1 MGKINYRTDDI
12 NKKLKQ
18 IDELVGSNNNLSNQI
33 NNFNS
38 QLEQNTNQINNFNS
52 QLEQKAN
59 ESEVNKRL
67 SFRNFKPIFG
77 YNCIWGEIWGTDGTH
92 TQKNRIEIGNDIK
105 HCEELGIDGS
115 GLPLIFTLSIQ
126 FPPPA

>member
-38 QLEQNTNQINNFNS
+38 QLDTITNVVTHDISKIEGFDKHNIDVAISKIKNI
-52 QLEQKAN
+52 
-59 ESEVNKRL
+59 VN
-67 SFRNFKPIFG
+67 
-77 YNCIWGEIWGTDGTH
+77 
-92 TQKNRIEIGNDIK
+92 
-105 HCEELGIDGS
+105 
-115 GLPLIFTLSIQ
+115 
-126 FPPPA
+126 